1 MNLFVIFFVLLKLCT
16 VHSCSRTYRST
27 TSIQTTVISNSVSYS
42 INVRNSEIFLNGI
55 KIGDYQQG
63 GFSVSSTSDEIII
76 VNNQRVF
83 RIPIGAK
90 PNTKGFTNTNFPTDD
105 EDFIFV
111 EGSGYQNSKHK
122 LCY

>member
-1 MNLFVIFFVLLKLCT
+1 MNNIIENTLFQCRAINKGFGNVKANDDI
-16 VHSCSRTYRST
+16 
-27 TSIQTTVISNSVSYS
+27 S

-63 GFSVSSTSDEIII
+63 SFSVSSTSDEIVI

-90 PNTKGFTNTNFPTDD
+90 PNTKGFTNTNFPNDD
-105 EDFIFV
+105 EDFVFV